1 MTKRKAHRTAQ
12 EVLKNRHSDTKSW
25 KAISSELGGLNRGYL
40 SKVAS
45 GKARASDHL
54 IALMNDRYGLSLPF
68 NSKPAQPCAKCGQL
82 HEFKTRCPSTPRK
95 PRRTYDISYKRLREL
110 LQSPYLM
117 S

>member
-1 MTKRKAHRTAQ
+1 MAKRLTHRTAQ
-12 EVLKNRHSDTKSW
+12 EVLRKRHSETKSW
-25 KAISSELGGLNRGYL
+25 KTISSELGGLNRGYL

-54 IALMNDRYGLSLPF
+54 IALMNDRYGMRLTF

-82 HEFKTRCPSTPRK
+82 HEFKSRCPSAPRK